1 LNLNPSIA
9 FGGVEDLGEEDFE
22 LEEIKRRRMAEIQRR
37 LIEREMS
44 RQAEEQARIERQVLL
59 TRILSPEARRRLT
72 NLRMVRPEFVEQLEI
87 QLIQA
92 AQAGRITAPLSD
104 EELRQILQRLQ
115 SPKRE
120 IRIRRV

>member
-1 LNLNPSIA
+1 MNLNPSIA